1 MIFTEWKLRKK
12 APWHCGPSNLLT
24 ATRRIA
30 DNVTKTFLTLLMQWQ
45 SLSLLL
51 TATSLWAN
59 CMTADRVVWPQV
71 SWWQSSFVSAAAQ
84 LYPGL
89 PLFCRWASTFPGYL
103 STFPMHG
110 FLQRQQVLLDVRES
124 GRSMVLGC
132 SPPLS
137 SPNPAEAGKGT
148 YHHHYYLH
156 MACIHTT
163 LSALLSLCCY
173 DAETETVARWSLLRA
188 KDSQTYHQ
196 TEPRPGKEPTTTIIT
211 FTWHPPT
218 QFLVHCCLTVDM
230 MLYDMKLDDQYWEPK
245 IVKCQT
251 YLQTQPRPGKEPT
264 TTITSCHAST
274 QLPTSITCPT
284 HVP

>member
-1 MIFTEWKLRKK
+1 MWPLWLVDGNKE
-12 APWHCGPSNLLT
+12 N
-24 ATRRIA
+24 A

-71 SWWQSSFVSAAAQ
+71 SWWQSSFVSAAQ

-103 STFPMHG
+103 STFPQHG
-110 FLQRQQVLLDVRES
+110 FLQREVLLDVRES
-124 GRSMVLGC
+124 SRSMVLGC